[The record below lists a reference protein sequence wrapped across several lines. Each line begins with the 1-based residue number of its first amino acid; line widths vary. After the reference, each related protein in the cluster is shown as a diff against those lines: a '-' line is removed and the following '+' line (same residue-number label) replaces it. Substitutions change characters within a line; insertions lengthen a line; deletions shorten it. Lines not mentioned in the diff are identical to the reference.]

1 MSEFGASDPWLHFEK
16 IIISK
21 VKFEAFP
28 MPFIAKNQHDS
39 YFFLGP
45 DILGIQGTFGC
56 WKPMT
61 HSSR

>member
-1 MSEFGASDPWLHFEK
+1 MFEK

-45 DILGIQGTFGC
+45 DILGIQGTFLAVG
-56 WKPMT
+56 KPMT
-61 HSSR
+61 LQVDKSLRN